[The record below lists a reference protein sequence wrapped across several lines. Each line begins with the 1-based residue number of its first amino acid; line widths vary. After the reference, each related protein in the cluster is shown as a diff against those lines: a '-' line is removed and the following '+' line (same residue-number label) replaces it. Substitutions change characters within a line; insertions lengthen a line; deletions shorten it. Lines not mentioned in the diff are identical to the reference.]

1 MNGQPTNS
9 PALLDTPSF
18 QASGGMERL
27 LRAISSSTGEEMEQV
42 LQYVPNHREKNRW
55 AVKDR
60 KDMVNWSA
68 SNINILVMHLK
79 STFRMPRRMNKRT
92 MN

>member
-27 LRAISSSTGEEMEQV
+27 LRAISSSTGEETEQV

-55 AVKDR
+55 AMRDR
-60 KDMVNWSA
+60 KDMGKLVCFKY
-68 SNINILVMHLK
+68 ILVMHLK
-79 STFRMPRRMNKRT
+79 STFRMPKRMNKRT
-92 MN
+92 IN